1 MVLKYK
7 AEILGSGL
15 LLGTNGITSGPSHMI
30 YFRNINGSDISIN
43 ERDINII
50 KEGFHEYDTENFL
63 NNLQIT
69 NGKVSVVDKLGITT
83 VEVTIKKPKFYITA
97 NSQVLYV
104 DTTNTSSK
112 IEDMLCFADYASTD
126 NSLSYATIANDGSYY
141 YMTIKGY
148 IQDETKEDGEKYQ
161 FLVNTINNNGTP
173 LYFHKDT
180 FTDNTPNKLLTRLG
194 GDRLIV
200 GQGYTAECD
209 QIIIPNIEG
218 HNVIF
223 TLEVSKAE
231 YDGSKFGPG
240 KREVIYTETFTSTYS
255 PVPINFIYKNNS
267 TNITLKHDKFIS
279 SPTYNVYENDTHK
292 LIIKTTYDSKLVY
305 KDDEEQ
311 ELEYITINPNRVSK
325 SHFSLEYGFA
335 SIFDTELNDHIN
347 VKNVSDICKINHM
360 QIILLHKPT
369 KRIVSGFYI

>member
-1 MVLKYK
+1 MIIKYK

-15 LLGTNGITSGPSHMI
+15 LLSTNGITSGPSHMI
-30 YFRNINGSDISIN
+30 YFRSINGSDISIN
-43 ERDINII
+43 KQDINIL

-83 VEVTIKKPKFYITA
+83 VEVTIKKHKFYITI
-97 NSQVLYV
+97 NEQVLYV

-112 IEDMLCFADYASTD
+112 IDDMLCFADYASTD

-141 YMTIKGY
+141 YMTIRGY
-148 IQDETKEDGEKYQ
+148 IQVETKRDSKKYQ

-180 FTDNTPNKLLTRLG
+180 FTDNNPKKLLTCLG
-194 GDRLIV
+194 GERLIIA
-200 GQGYTAECD
+200 QGYTAECD
-209 QIIIPNIEG
+209 QIIIPNVEG

-231 YDGSKFGPG
+231 YDNSKFGPG
-240 KREVIYTETFTSTYS
+240 KREVIYTETFTNTYF

-267 TNITLKHDKFIS
+267 TNITLKHNKDNS
-279 SPTYNVYENDTHK
+279 SPTYNVYENEAYK
-292 LIIKTTYDSKLVY
+292 LIIKTTYDSKLVC
-305 KDDEEQ
+305 KDDEQ
-311 ELEYITINPNRVSK
+311 ELDYININPNRVSK
-325 SHFSLEYGFA
+325 SHFSLEYGFD
-335 SIFDTELNDHIN
+335 SIFDTELNDHVN
-347 VKNVSDICKINHM
+347 VKNVSDSNKINHM